1 MRILRTLTA
10 ATATVAFL
18 LVALSPI
25 VRITD
30 SGMGC
35 GPDWPLCHGY
45 VIPPFDSMDTV
56 IEWGHRVS
64 ALLLGILVLVTLGVA
79 ISRRRAPG
87 VAGPGGVLRPL
98 LLVMILFVIQSKL
111 GAITVWLHVPPQ
123 VTTLHW
129 VNALALLAVLLIA
142 AFRAFQN
149 VGEPSESNASPRA
162 FRASLA
168 GLVLGGVALVL
179 GGLTANYMG
188 GPYCTGFPLCSGA
201 LWPEINTA
209 PAHLHW
215 THRLAAY
222 GLLAHLIM
230 LPISFGRR
238 GEPVRLVLA
247 ARLAALAVLLQVTVA
262 AWMVLAHLPQWLR
275 VAHAAL
281 GTVLWVALVYLVWE
295 SRR

>member
-1 MRILRTLTA
+1 MRTLRFLTAVTA
-10 ATATVAFL
+10 AVAVL

-64 ALLLGILVLVTLGVA
+64 ALLLGILTLATLAVA
-79 ISRRRAPG
+79 VARRREPG
-87 VAGPGGVLRPL
+87 VGGRGGVLRPL
-98 LLVMILFVIQSKL
+98 MLVMVLFVIQSKL

-123 VTTLHW
+123 VTSLHW
-129 VNALALLAVLLIA
+129 INALALLAVLLVA
-142 AFRAFQN
+142 TFRAFHGPTGP
-149 VGEPSESNASPRA
+149 GEPASRRA
-162 FRASLA
+162 FRASVA
-168 GLVLGGVALVL
+168 GLALGGVALVL
-179 GGLTANYMG
+179 GGLTANYLG

-201 LWPEINTA
+201 LWPEISAT

-222 GLLAHLIM
+222 GLLAHLLV
-230 LPISFGRR
+230 LPVTFARR
-238 GEPVRLVLA
+238 GEPPRALLA
-247 ARLAALAVLLQVTVA
+247 ARIAALAVLLQVTVA
-262 AWMVLAHLPQWLR
+262 AWMVLAHLPQTLR

-295 SRR
+295 SRK